1 MPSTA
6 NPTNRLSPKDAGR
19 LHTEIFEQFAT
30 QYYSQRQD
38 IYKTNKQQKENDFVE
53 LMNKSFCDNQDNK
66 YSMQCSQLIDNI
78 QTQTKD
84 WISTQD
90 PRSGRIVDFEYPAFM
105 EESLRAK
112 LEEVF
117 AVLPMLDENN
127 LDDVLQTMQ
136 TTEADI
142 ETMSNVNALSKF
154 MALSTVSVAMESTK
168 LWHGVFF
175 EERNALKNL
184 CGEPE
189 WFELPMLAFVISAD
203 MIGLLMMPVWLPVV
217 IPIYFV
223 AEAYRIC
230 FHLNDDPDFLSAEK
244 ILCFLTF
251 PFTKVLSSF
260 FLLGASLSSILFP
273 PFFFFFL
280 MPIWFAEFFFIF
292 SYTFLPTIL
301 ASIAACYAIESI
313 LPNSET

>member
-1 MPSTA
+1 
-6 NPTNRLSPKDAGR
+6 
-19 LHTEIFEQFAT
+19 
-30 QYYSQRQD
+30 
-38 IYKTNKQQKENDFVE
+38 
-53 LMNKSFCDNQDNK
+53 MNKSFCDNQDNK

-127 LDDVLQTMQ
+127 LDDVLQIMQ

-175 EERNALKNL
+175 EERNALRGM
-184 CGEPE
+184 CREPDLME
-189 WFELPMLAFVISAD
+189 QLFLVFVISAD
-203 MIGLLMMPVWLPVV
+203 YINFLRALPFWVFLLYTRCFFDCNKRPSFAEKLLCYISLPLSPFLVRLE
-217 IPIYFV
+217 I
-223 AEAYRIC
+223 
-230 FHLNDDPDFLSAEK
+230 PDFWAKMAVSISASFHS
-244 ILCFLTF
+244 CF
-251 PFTKVLSSF
+251 V
-260 FLLGASLSSILFP
+260 I
-273 PFFFFFL
+273 
-280 MPIWFAEFFFIF
+280 EN
-292 SYTFLPTIL
+292 L
-301 ASIAACYAIESI
+301 A
-313 LPNSET
+313 